1 MQCPVCG
8 RLNQSDI
15 NVCRFCG
22 KVFDES
28 LPAENITPNGQTA
41 YEITGSIPAGHKVS
55 YKSGIIFFSSVLII
69 IAVIIYICTSFFTTG
84 IRKTVRDYSV
94 GFYGGDFYSAYDNSA
109 VDLQKVYQ
117 KSSAAASD
125 PFGAFGGM
133 FGDIFGFS
141 NSAYSSYEDMI
152 SSYLQSFRNIQLQ
165 RAQQFGSKFKM
176 NVDAKKIKRLKGEEA
191 NRIKSSYIKAYGDT
205 LKDGK
210 KGDIYSAYT
219 IIKIKGNTEA
229 QEITM
234 FYIIDIDGK
243 PYVMTTENLAPFFNG

>member
-1 MQCPVCG
+1 MQCPICG
-8 RLNQSDI
+8 RLNPSDI

-22 KVFDES
+22 NVFDES
-28 LPAENITPNGQTA
+28 LPAENIIPNGQTA
-41 YEITGSIPAGHKVS
+41 YEITGSVPAGHKVS
-55 YKSGIIFFSSVLII
+55 YKGGIKLLSSVLVV
-69 IAVIIYICTSFFTTG
+69 IAVIIYGCTSLFTTG
-84 IRKTVRDYSV
+84 IRKSVKNYSV
-94 GFYGGDFYSAYDNSA
+94 GFYGGDFYAAYDNSA

-117 KSSAAASD
+117 KNSSAASD

-141 NSAYSSYEDMI
+141 NSTYSSYDDMI

-165 RAQQFGSKFKM
+165 RAQQFGNKFKM
-176 NVDAKKIKRLKGEEA
+176 QVDSKKVKRLKGEEA
-191 NRIKSSYIKAYGDT
+191 SRIKSSYIKACGDI

-234 FYIIDIDGK
+234 FYLIDIDGK
-243 PYVMTTENLAPFFNG
+243 PYIMTTENLAPFFNG

>member
-8 RLNQSDI
+8 RLNPSDI

-41 YEITGSIPAGHKVS
+41 YEITGSVPAGHKAS
-55 YKSGIIFFSSVLII
+55 YKGGIKFFSAVLII
-69 IAVIIYICTSFFTTG
+69 IAAIIYFCTSFFTNE
-84 IRKTVRDYSV
+84 IRKSVKDYTIGIYS
-94 GFYGGDFYSAYDNSA
+94 GNFYETYDTSA

-117 KSSAAASD
+117 KNSAAASD

-141 NSAYSSYEDMI
+141 NSTYSSYEDMI
-152 SSYLQSFRNIQLQ
+152 SSYLQSFREIQLQ
-165 RAQQFGSKFKM
+165 SAQRFGSKFKM

-191 NRIKSSYIKAYGDT
+191 SRIKSSYIKACGDI

-234 FYIIDIDGK
+234 FYLIDIDGK
-243 PYVMTTENLAPFFNG
+243 PYVMTTENLVPFFNG